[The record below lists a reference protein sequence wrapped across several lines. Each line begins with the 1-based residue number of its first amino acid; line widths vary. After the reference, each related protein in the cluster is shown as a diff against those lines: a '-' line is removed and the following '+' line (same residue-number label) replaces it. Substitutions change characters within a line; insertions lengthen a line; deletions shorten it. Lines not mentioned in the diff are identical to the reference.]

1 MGGLRR
7 QLTTLDLVILGIAGS
22 IGTGV
27 LFAVAGMAA
36 LAGPGMVI
44 AWIVGAVMFLFIAL
58 TYVDLSVRY
67 PEAGG
72 PARYSLY
79 THGRTTNMINAFSS
93 LIWYLFIPPVEALG
107 ATEGLN
113 FFYPHFIN
121 AHGDPTTIG
130 AIVAALIMALFLP
143 FNYFGIKA
151 FAKSTT
157 PLGIVKLAMYLL
169 VALGFLGFARFANFT
184 GFGGIAPFGLGGV
197 FAAVPLAMF
206 AYGSIRVL
214 PDYAEEV
221 KRPQELR
228 RSILWSV
235 GGQTAIY
242 LLFAV
247 AFIAGLNWSAAKI
260 HPGAWPALSTLPGN
274 PFLVLAKD
282 YNVVWLI
289 GVTVAIAI
297 LGPFVSGYIYQGAGS
312 RVLLAMGRSGYV
324 NRHMKDL
331 SDRYAVPAWSLL
343 VFTGVGIIV
352 AYIAAP
358 LPNIFSLITDG
369 VVAGYIGYAV
379 NPVSMLVVNRQ
390 QGVKLRLGRQV
401 LAALALASSSL
412 IIYWSGWPSV
422 PYAVAILA
430 VLSLLFGL
438 VYKVKEGLGN
448 SLWYVVYIAFLAFMT
463 WIGSVGAQKLVS
475 VDTGSI
481 VVVLISI
488 VVFLPW
494 GVSSG
499 LPQAEDA
506 PVLGVAADA

>member
-1 MGGLRR
+1 MVGLRR

-44 AWIVGAVMFLFIAL
+44 GWIVGAVLFLFIAL
-58 TYVDLSVRY
+58 TYVDLSARY

-79 THGRTTNMINAFSS
+79 THGRTTNMINAVSS
-93 LIWYLFIPPVEALG
+93 LIWYLFIPPIEALG

-121 AHGDPTTIG
+121 VHGDPTTLG
-130 AIVAALIMALFLP
+130 AVVAAVIMLAFLP

-151 FAKSTT
+151 FAKTTT
-157 PLGIVKLAMYLL
+157 PLGIVKLTLYLL
-169 VALGFLGFARFANFT
+169 VALGFLGFAHFANFT
-184 GFGGIAPFGLGGV
+184 AFGGVMPFGLGGV

-221 KRPQELR
+221 KQPQALR
-228 RSILWSV
+228 RAILWSV
-235 GGQTAIY
+235 GGQTFIY
-242 LLFAV
+242 LMFAV
-247 AFIAGLNWSAAKI
+247 AFIAGLSWSAAKV
-260 HPGAWPALSTLPGN
+260 HPGAWTALSSLPGN
-274 PFLVLAKD
+274 PFLVLSQD
-282 YNVVWLI
+282 SNVGWLI
-289 GVTVAIAI
+289 GITVVIAV

-324 NRHMKDL
+324 SQQMKDL
-331 SDRYAVPAWSLL
+331 SERYAVPQWSLL

-358 LPNIFSLITDG
+358 LPNIYSLITDG
-369 VVAGYIGYAV
+369 VVAGYIAYAV
-379 NPVSMLVVNRQ
+379 NPVSMLVVHRQ
-390 QGVKLRLGRQV
+390 SNSKPRMGRSV
-401 LAALALASSSL
+401 LAAVAIASASL

-422 PYAVAILA
+422 PYAVIILG
-430 VLSLLFGL
+430 VMSLAFGV
-438 VYKVKEGLGN
+438 VYKVKEGLLN
-448 SLWYVVYIAFLAFMT
+448 SLWYIAYIGFLVLMT
-463 WIGSVGAQKLVS
+463 WVGSVGAQRVVS
-475 VDTGSI
+475 VDMGSVI
-481 VVVLISI
+481 VVALSMA
-488 VVFLPW
+488 VFLPW
-494 GVSSG
+494 GVASR
-499 LPQAEDA
+499 LPQLEGAGIS
-506 PVLGVAADA
+506 GVEGHA